1 MLKCVRG
8 GWVSA
13 GVRGGMSVAVWT
25 VRLCL
30 VGKCVVQGSWGSQG
44 SGTVRRSDGD
54 GGRGR
59 AGVVREW

>member
-13 GVRGGMSVAVWT
+13 GVWGGMSVAVA

-30 VGKCVVQGSWGSQG
+30 VGRRVVQGSWRSPG
-44 SGTVRRSDGD
+44 SGMVRRLDGD

-59 AGVVREW
+59 VGVVKEW